1 MKTHK
6 NIRQY
11 LTAALAASAMLIAGC
26 SGMGMHDMMGSS
38 LKLDGMH
45 EVPPV
50 STDATGE
57 STVKIASDKSVSGT
71 ITTKGIVPTVA
82 HIHMAAA
89 GVNGP
94 VIVPL
99 KKTGDNV
106 FSVPDGTMLT
116 DAQYAAY
123 QMGNLYV
130 NVHSAA
136 HPGGEIRA
144 QLPAK

>member
-1 MKTHK
+1 MKMHR
-6 NIRQY
+6 NIRLC
-11 LTAALAASAMLIAGC
+11 LTAALAASAMLIAAC
-26 SGMGMHDMMGSS
+26 SGMGMPDMMGSS
-38 LKLDGMH
+38 LKLDGAH

-50 STDATGE
+50 STEATAE

-71 ITTKGIVPTVA
+71 ITTKGIVPTAA

-106 FSVPDGTMLT
+106 FSIPDGAKLS

-136 HPGGEIRA
+136 HPAGEIRA